1 MRNRLY
7 TTEQVQLGIE
17 RFMDDYRASF
27 GTDMEPELRERKIR
41 LVPVV
46 FQCEKCPRYHHPV
59 VRFDGDDP
67 IVASLPDNCACG
79 NSLDRPDV
87 IRDLIGTARL
97 LVETAW
103 ARRGLLS

>member
-7 TTEQVQLGIE
+7 SLDQVQRGIE
-17 RFMDDYRASF
+17 RFMAEYRDSF
-27 GTDMEPELRERKIR
+27 GTDAEAEVDVRKVR

-46 FQCEKCPRYHHPV
+46 FQCDVCGRYHHPI
-59 VRFDGDDP
+59 VRFEGEEP
-67 IVASLPDNCACG
+67 IVSRLPDNCACG
-79 NSLDRPDV
+79 RSVDRPDV